1 MQCIG
6 NQLLVYLSIL
16 LISIANVSR
25 GRVQD
30 PNELLELSLEELL
43 EIEIAVPASI
53 TEKDPLKV
61 PASVTVIT
69 AEDIARTPARNIL
82 DLLEIYV
89 PGGIFLNHSVGPLP
103 GLRGILVDR
112 PYKFLVNVNGV
123 NVNIKAHY
131 GARLELLNWDLDDI
145 ARIEIVRGP
154 GSVTYGPGAIAGVIN
169 IYTKTPRQAEGLQM
183 GTKYWQGYRSSAG
196 HISYGRPGEDI
207 SLFCYLSG
215 VSTEGARA
223 DIFGVDKK
231 TSGYLGT
238 PDGPY
243 KPNPAATYMA
253 DFYGEPEVKAHLDML
268 FKDKWRIWARYVT
281 SSSEFMEGSA
291 RQYLINGIYQD
302 FRQTRYRYGQL
313 TVENHSPIYG
323 PLELVSTFAASSVD
337 VHNVEKYDKS
347 IANDKDNLQ
356 NIGWIWSEYEFLGRW
371 MLNYQPDD
379 VKVKAAFGLEL
390 SYDMIRPGWGK
401 DADNGLRLADGIISG
416 PTSDA
421 YGTGYRQLTEADPKY
436 FAVGNGWEAVMYS
449 LLSELN
455 VAVAP
460 RTTAVISG
468 RLDKHEF
475 TDYMFSPRLVVMYQL
490 AQQDYLKAI
499 IQRSVRMNTQEELY
513 MNQQLG
519 QDNEPETLDTLEFVY
534 SSQLCKAIAFQGS
547 VFLNRNEV
555 IAWDWGQRRTAPVGQ
570 LETAGVEL
578 EANYRSDGFV
588 FGINHSFVKQLDWD
602 LAEGLSVSGIS
613 YSDYYRDAGSGVII
627 RSRGNDL
634 NNWPNHA
641 TKMYTNLDLFDGKVG
656 LHGDLRFIWG
666 FEGSEDGLDALEIAG
681 GKATDIAKIRQHD
694 AYKVQA
700 TANLSVS
707 YKFSRHAGVWLFIQN
722 IAVIGD
728 NKRYAYSSGFKYA
741 YPDKVSWVE
750 EPTIFGVACRFSF

>member
-6 NQLLVYLSIL
+6 YDLLVYVAIL
-16 LISIANVSR
+16 LISIANVGR
-25 GRVQD
+25 GHVQD

-169 IYTKTPRQAEGLQM
+169 IYTKTARQAEGPQM
-183 GTKYWQGYRSSAG
+183 GTKYWQGYRSAAG
-196 HISYGRPGEDI
+196 HISYGKAGEDI

-231 TSGYLGT
+231 ASGYLGT

-253 DFYGEPEVKAHLDML
+253 DFYGEPQVKAHLDML

-281 SSSEFMEGSA
+281 SSSELMEGSA
-291 RQYLINGIYQD
+291 RQFLINGIYQD

-313 TVENHSPIYG
+313 TAENHSPIYG
-323 PLELVSTFAASSVD
+323 PLELVSTFAASSID

-347 IANDKDNLQ
+347 IANDKDSLQ

-371 MLNYQPDD
+371 MLNYEPDD
-379 VKVKAAFGLEL
+379 GKVKAAFGLEL

-421 YGTGYRQLTEADPKY
+421 YGTGYRQLTEGNPKY
-436 FAVGNGWEAVMYS
+436 FAVGDGWETVMYS

-455 VAVAP
+455 LAVAP
-460 RTTAVISG
+460 RTTAVVSG
-468 RLDKHEF
+468 RVDKHEF

-490 AQQDYLKAI
+490 AQQDYLKVI

-519 QDNEPETLDTLEFVY
+519 QENEPETLETLEFLY
-534 SSQLCKAIAFQGS
+534 NSQLSQAIAFQGS

-578 EANYRSDGFV
+578 EANYKSDGFV

-613 YSDYYRDAGSGVII
+613 YSDYYLDAGSGVII

-641 TKMYTNLDLFDGKVG
+641 TKMYTNLDLLDGKVG

-681 GKATDIAKIRQHD
+681 GKASDIAKIRQHD

-700 TANLSVS
+700 TANLSLS
-707 YKFSRHAGVWLFIQN
+707 YKFSKHTQAWLFIQN

-728 NKRYAYSSGFKYA
+728 NKRYAYSSGFKNA